1 MPFFTRKPK
10 TEEILRKMVHIL
22 GVLLIPAMQVF
33 GKLNTAAFCAFVSVF
48 LIFYP
53 LAQERLGHRLVR
65 KAMARV
71 NSFIDFMERKAEKK
85 LLIRYAGAVYF
96 FLASAAV
103 MFIFPTGVA
112 SVSIAVLSL
121 GDGFSAI
128 VGGLWGKHKFSFHKN
143 RSWEGSLA
151 FFIAS
156 LAGCMYLTN
165 PVTAILASLV
175 GALVEILPVGID
187 DNLSVPIAVA
197 LFLKFYGL

>member
-1 MPFFTRKPK
+1 MLFFARKPK
-10 TEEILRKMVHIL
+10 TEEITRKMVHIL
-22 GVLLIPAMQVF
+22 GVLLIPAMHVF
-33 GKLNTAAFCAFVSVF
+33 GKLNTAAFCALASIF

-53 LAQERLGHRLVR
+53 LAQERLEHRLVR
-65 KAMARV
+65 HVTRRV
-71 NSFIDFMERKAEKK
+71 NGLINFMERKAEKK

-103 MFIFPTGVA
+103 IFIFPIGIA

-121 GDGFSAI
+121 GDGFAAL

-151 FFIAS
+151 FFAAS
-156 LAGCMYLTN
+156 LAGTMYLTN
-165 PVTAILASLV
+165 PVAAIMASLV

-187 DNLSVPIAVA
+187 DNVSVPIAVA
-197 LFLKFYGL
+197 LFLKLYGL